1 MRRRS
6 PATSPTQYLAAL
18 RNRCFSSKAVLL
30 ELLGQPGGF
39 HGLLFLHEQAPLAD
53 LSLMDGEDEAEV
65 HIDLDPALLPAS
77 TAPLGD
83 EHLAPRRGINPEEL
97 DSILV
102 PLLRPDSQGF
112 QDATVPALLRRDAG
126 QIGRLGDD
134 DVLVAESQDALDV
147 ALLECG
153 KGISDDLD
161 VLLRHRPRSISRRA
175 ENHIRALAPDYG

>member
-1 MRRRS
+1 MPRRS

-53 LSLMDGEDEAEV
+53 LSLTDGEDEAEV
-65 HIDLDPALLPAS
+65 HLDLDPALLSAS

-97 DSILV
+97 DSILI

-112 QDATVPALLRRDAG
+112 QDAAVPTLLGRNTG

-134 DVLVAESQDALDV
+134 DLLVAEPQDAFDI
-147 ALLECG
+147 APLERG
-153 KGISDDLD
+153 KGIPDDLD
-161 VLLRHRPRSISRRA
+161 TLLGHRLLSIS
-175 ENHIRALAPDYG
+175 